1 MTTVGNIQIN
11 REKFPEMFPYDFHF
25 KWSYI
30 MGNFTGMGHDDVAN
44 YPGSPAIKII
54 RTTITESGEKFSYTN
69 INEPSAPS
77 NVLLEAVGNEVMHA
91 E

>member
-1 MTTVGNIQIN
+1 
-11 REKFPEMFPYDFHF
+11 MFPYDFHF
-25 KWSYI
+25 EWSYI